1 MVENGAQEV
10 SRSSIADSEER
21 DLNQITH
28 IITSTIDFPEYEAV
42 TGSLKSVIKP
52 DWVSASIKKNK
63 MANPRQYSPDP
74 RRFYSGMVICC
85 VDLPQGD
92 SDAIIGGVLAM
103 GGLYSSS
110 VTKMVTHI
118 VALNEENEKC
128 QVALSKGL
136 KCKIVLPHW

>member
-1 MVENGAQEV
+1 MVANGAQEI
-10 SRSSIADSEER
+10 SRSSITDSGKIV
-21 DLNQITH
+21 LNQVTH
-28 IITSTIDFPEYEAV
+28 IISTTIDFPDYEAAAD
-42 TGSLKSVIKP
+42 SLKSVVKP
-52 DWVSASIKKNK
+52 AWVSASIMKNK
-63 MANPRQYSPDP
+63 VANPRQYSPDP
-74 RRFYSGMVICC
+74 RRFYSGLVVCC
-85 VDLPQGD
+85 VDLPPGD

-118 VALNEENEKC
+118 VALTVDNDKC

>member
-1 MVENGAQEV
+1 M
-10 SRSSIADSEER
+10 
-21 DLNQITH
+21 
-28 IITSTIDFPEYEAV
+28 
-42 TGSLKSVIKP
+42 
-52 DWVSASIKKNK
+52 KNRV
-63 MANPRQYSPDP
+63 ANPRQYSPDP
-74 RRFYSGMVICC
+74 RLFYSGMVVCC

-103 GGLYSSS
+103 GGLYSSA

-118 VALNEENEKC
+118 VALTTENDKC